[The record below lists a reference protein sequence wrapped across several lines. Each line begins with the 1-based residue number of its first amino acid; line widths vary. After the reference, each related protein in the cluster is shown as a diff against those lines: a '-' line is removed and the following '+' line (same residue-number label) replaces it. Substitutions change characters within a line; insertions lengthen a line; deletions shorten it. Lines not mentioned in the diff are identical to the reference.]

1 MLTFA
6 IETSCDDTGV
16 ALIKSDS
23 PFKHEIIVNLVSSQF
38 KIHKKFGG
46 VVPKLASR
54 EHGKN
59 LPILVKKA
67 YKEAKKILPNFS
79 FDNIDLIAYTQ
90 SPGLEPCLLVGI
102 ATAKTLA
109 YFLNKPAIP
118 VNHVLSH
125 IYSVL
130 LLPEIQ
136 NNPKI
141 FRFPAAALVV
151 SGGHTELY
159 YLKNLKSL
167 KKIGR
172 TKDDAAG
179 EAFDKGAR
187 LLSGP
192 YPGGPYIEKLSQNA
206 DESAFSFPRPM
217 IKSLGYNFSFAG
229 LKTALLYTLQKM
241 KKNEIEHKKN
251 DLAAS
256 YQKAIVESL
265 AAKSLKAVK
274 DYKVKTLIV
283 SGGVSAN
290 SRLIDFFK
298 EKIGQEKLDITFLV
312 PPKFLCT
319 DNAAMIG
326 VLGAIQ
332 YSGFTKHLN
341 H

>member
-16 ALIKSDS
+16 ALVESKSILEH
-23 PFKHEIIVNLVSSQF
+23 KIIVNLVSSQF
-38 KIHKKFGG
+38 KIHQKFGG

-54 EHGKN
+54 QHGKN
-59 LPILVKKA
+59 LPILIETAYQFIKKNR
-67 YKEAKKILPNFS
+67 PNFS
-79 FDNIDLIAYTQ
+79 FNQIDLIAYT
-90 SPGLEPCLLVGI
+90 SYPGLEPCLLVGI
-102 ATAKTLA
+102 TTAKTLA
-109 YFLNKPAIP
+109 YFLDKPALPI
-118 VNHVLSH
+118 NHIISH

-130 LLPEIQ
+130 LSPEIQ
-136 NNPKI
+136 NKPTLLK
-141 FRFPAAALVV
+141 FPAVALVV

-159 YLKNLKSL
+159 YLKTLKPI
-167 KKIGR
+167 KIGQ

-187 LLSGP
+187 LLGGP

-206 DESAFSFPRPM
+206 DELAFNFPRPM
-217 IKSLGYNFSFAG
+217 IRSNDYNFSFSG

-241 KKNEIEHKKN
+241 KKKEINRNKRK
-251 DLAAS
+251 LAAS
-256 YQKAIVESL
+256 YQRAIVETL
-265 AAKSLKAVK
+265 VLKTLKAVK
-274 DYKVKTLIV
+274 DYNAKTLIV

-290 SRLIDFFK
+290 LRLINFFK
-298 EKIGQEKLDITFLV
+298 EKISKEKLNIQFFV
-312 PPKFLCT
+312 PPKFLST

-332 YSGFTKHLN
+332 MLAKNHKKH